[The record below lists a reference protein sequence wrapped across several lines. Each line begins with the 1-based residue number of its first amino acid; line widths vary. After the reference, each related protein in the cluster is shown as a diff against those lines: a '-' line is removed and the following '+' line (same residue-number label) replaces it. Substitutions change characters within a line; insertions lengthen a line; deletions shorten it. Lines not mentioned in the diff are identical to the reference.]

1 MVAALKKLAGDDLVG
16 RFSAWWDGR
25 EYVPSGDA
33 ESEDTEAAP
42 VEADIPEIEK
52 KPANTD
58 ALSPAASRIAAI
70 ETVWGEGRFGP
81 GSAEIE
87 ARLTD
92 SLGAMENGSEDQ
104 FGVINTDP
112 ATVRHIMGV
121 TGGTPVISE
130 WRVPCA
136 GRFREEFPDFEMM
149 NGDLDRPPFQAES
162 LKLMFSQDAFA
173 YSDHKSGLAVRVFRS
188 LKPGGQWVILDTL
201 RGTSTGRLAPAFAS
215 SWSEPQLV
223 DSHEIAEICE
233 GAGFELVSDED
244 DLTGDVVHAARQSF
258 DRFGQD
264 LSSRLAGKLE
274 QVNKVVYMQE
284 LGWEAESWKWRQRA
298 LAGELLQVKMWK
310 FRRPAE

>member
-1 MVAALKKLAGDDLVG
+1 
-16 RFSAWWDGR
+16 
-25 EYVPSGDA
+25 
-33 ESEDTEAAP
+33 
-42 VEADIPEIEK
+42 
-52 KPANTD
+52 
-58 ALSPAASRIAAI
+58 
-70 ETVWGEGRFGP
+70 
-81 GSAEIE
+81 
-87 ARLTD
+87 
-92 SLGAMENGSEDQ
+92 
-104 FGVINTDP
+104 
-112 ATVRHIMGV
+112 MGV

-173 YSDHKSGLAVRVFRS
+173 FADHKSGLAVRVFRS

-201 RGTSTGRLAPAFAS
+201 RGTSKGRLAPAFAS

-264 LSSRLAGKLE
+264 LSARLAGKLE